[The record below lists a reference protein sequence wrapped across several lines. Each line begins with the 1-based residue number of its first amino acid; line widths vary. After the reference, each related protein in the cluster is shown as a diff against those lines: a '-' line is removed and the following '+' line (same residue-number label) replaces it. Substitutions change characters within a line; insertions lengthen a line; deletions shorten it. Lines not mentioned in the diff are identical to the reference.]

1 MGKLFLG
8 QSLHCNKKC
17 EMLNICRKKENE
29 RKTGQKC
36 NLNFNVIF
44 KTFNCWRMRNTAGVK
59 MANAISQTVNL

>member
-1 MGKLFLG
+1 
-8 QSLHCNKKC
+8 
-17 EMLNICRKKENE
+17 MLNICRKKENE